1 MELPLIEHL
10 MLNAPAHGAALH
22 AMLSCAVPALYP
34 RQNPNS
40 GRASQAPNRHHDL
53 GEDLELDAWHTTVK
67 PLDAPPINPP
77 ARPVL
82 DSSRA
87 ARRDEQRRWGGSTPN
102 HPAALRQG
110 MP

>member
-1 MELPLIEHL
+1 MLI
-10 MLNAPAHGAALH
+10 APALGAALH
-22 AMLSCAVPALYP
+22 AMLCSAVPALYP
-34 RQNPNS
+34 RRHPNS